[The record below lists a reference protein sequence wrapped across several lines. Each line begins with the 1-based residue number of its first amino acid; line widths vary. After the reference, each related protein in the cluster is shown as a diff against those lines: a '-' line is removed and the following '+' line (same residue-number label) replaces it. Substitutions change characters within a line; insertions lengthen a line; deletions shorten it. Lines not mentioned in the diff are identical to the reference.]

1 MCSSE
6 FGSRVQRIRPMAASE
21 TFSVRL
27 SPETKRELEEYARQT
42 RRSSAFIVKEA
53 VEAHLAERRAYL
65 AAIEQAELEIERGET
80 VSGDEVIEWLNSWG
94 KPDELPSPSERK
106 AKLA

>member
-1 MCSSE
+1 MASST
-6 FGSRVQRIRPMAASE
+6 

-27 SPETKRELEEYARQT
+27 SPETKQELDDYARAT

-65 AAIEQAELEIERGET
+65 AAIDEAIKEADEGVF
-80 VSGDEVIEWLNSWG
+80 VSGEAVMRWLQSWG
-94 KPDELPSPSERK
+94 TGNELPPPEPDTFPDDR
-106 AKLA
+106 A